1 MGPLRGMTRA
11 KSSHPAHVSQEQV
24 TALGTDFSDLSQEN
38 LMSRTK
44 YAHMGAWESLA
55 NEIT

>member
-1 MGPLRGMTRA
+1 MTRA
-11 KSSHPAHVSQEQV
+11 KSCHPAHVSQEQV

-55 NEIT
+55 DEIT